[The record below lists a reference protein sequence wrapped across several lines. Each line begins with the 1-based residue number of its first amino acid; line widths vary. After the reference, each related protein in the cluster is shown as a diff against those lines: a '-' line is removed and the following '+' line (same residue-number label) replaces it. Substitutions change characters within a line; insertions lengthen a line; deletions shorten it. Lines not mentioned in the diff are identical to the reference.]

1 MDSFMKNRLIKI
13 YEVFLIIM
21 ALMLVWFI
29 YIGFRGLWLPI
40 SIGLIVIGML
50 ITAGRL
56 IILFKDGGDNDVSK

>member
-21 ALMLVWFI
+21 TLMLVWFI
-29 YIGFRGLWLPI
+29 YMGIRGLWLPI
-40 SIGLIVIGML
+40 AIGLIVLGML
-50 ITAGRL
+50 VTVGRL

>member
-29 YIGFRGLWLPI
+29 YMGIRGLWIPI
-40 SIGLIVIGML
+40 AIGLIVLGML
-50 ITAGRL
+50 VTVGRL

>member
-1 MDSFMKNRLIKI
+1 MDNFMKNRLIKI

-29 YIGFRGLWLPI
+29 YIGIRGLWLPI
-40 SIGLIVIGML
+40 AIGLIVLGMI

>member
-29 YIGFRGLWLPI
+29 YMGIRGLWLPI
-40 SIGLIVIGML
+40 AIGLIVLGML
-50 ITAGRL
+50 VTVGRL
-56 IILFKDGGDNDVSK
+56 IIFFKDGGDNNVSK

>member
-29 YIGFRGLWLPI
+29 YMGIRGLWLPI
-40 SIGLIVIGML
+40 AIGLIVLGML
-50 ITAGRL
+50 VTVGRL
-56 IILFKDGGDNDVSK
+56 IILFKDGGDNNVSK

>member
-29 YIGFRGLWLPI
+29 YMGIRGLWLPI
-40 SIGLIVIGML
+40 AIGLIVLGML
-50 ITAGRL
+50 VTVGRL